1 MEKIKDLYCTI
12 IKTIDEYG
20 ERKEKSIYA
29 SLPNT
34 SNGLSAMY
42 SNGSS
47 AMYSN
52 GSSMNISA
60 LNSETYPKDSCE
72 KNKSSLI
79 LILKDLKDSLA
90 SNSEDLISKQFKNL
104 LINFSNTLDSVKE
117 NIEKVS
123 NQLLGIFPNNF
134 LANLQSLNYDI
145 KNLINDAKRVNLL
158 SNMAKVNTNI
168 IIVGKNGSGKTTLVN
183 SLASGT
189 LTNITVIPAQK
200 ILYFNS
206 YNNFPG
212 SKNIEE
218 YRERNLVC
226 SNNTFKSNDMNPY
239 DLISPFSA
247 MITALVNDD
256 IAIAYQDRNNYEH
269 KDDTLKRSRSEF
281 DRVKEIW
288 QDLIPEINFKVSVEA
303 DWQIS
308 ACKDEEEYPLN
319 SLSDGEKCI
328 LYYICNVVMARE
340 GGYVVVDE
348 PDTFLNPAAYNSLW
362 DRLISERPD
371 CQFIF
376 TSHNQDFIAAREN
389 TTLVWCRNFSLKN
402 GQSIDNPELRILD
415 NDIGSLPVELVTE
428 LVGSRKPIL
437 FCEGTKDSYDYRIY
451 SKIFDCYIVR
461 PVGGHNQVIQYTKTF
476 NDLPEWAGNS
486 AKGIID
492 NDGMTEFEEEKLK
505 NKKICCLPYNEIE
518 MLFFDEEVISKV
530 LRQTLYTE
538 NEVKIKEIIK
548 NFKSELINAVNQR
561 KETVVFNIV
570 KNRVDY
576 ELQSGF
582 IDSSKV
588 DSTEKLRTWAKKMPE
603 KLNIDSLIKEV
614 RDKLDTVL
622 NEKNYSELLKFCNL
636 KGEISKGLANKEI
649 CKDYV
654 KHATARISVD
664 NGLKEYIQTKIN
676 LC

>member
-12 IKTIDEYG
+12 IKTIDENG
-20 ERKEKSIYA
+20 ERKEKSIYD

-34 SNGLSAMY
+34 

-72 KNKSSLI
+72 KIKSSLI

-117 NIEKVS
+117 NIEEVS
-123 NQLLGIFPNNF
+123 NQLIGNFPNNF
-134 LANLQSLNYDI
+134 LVNLQNLNYDI
-145 KNLINDAKRVNLL
+145 KNLINDTKRVNLL

-183 SLASGT
+183 SLASRT

-200 ILYFNS
+200 ILY
-206 YNNFPG
+206 YNRDNRA
-212 SKNIEE
+212 NI
-218 YRERNLVC
+218 LTG
-226 SNNTFKSNDMNPY
+226 SNNIDNYRTKNLGSSNNIFKSDGATPY
-239 DLISPFSA
+239 DLVSPFTD
-247 MITALVNDD
+247 MISALVNDD
-256 IAIAYQDRNNYEH
+256 IAIAYQDRDNYEH
-269 KDDTLKRSRSEF
+269 KDDILKRSRSEF

-288 QDLIPEINFKVSVEA
+288 QDLIPEITFKVSVKVN
-303 DWQIS
+303 WQIF
-308 ACKDEEEYPLN
+308 ACKDGEEYPLN
-319 SLSDGEKCI
+319 SLSDGEKSI
-328 LYYICNVVMARE
+328 LFYIGNVVMARK
-340 GGYVVVDE
+340 GGYIVVDE
-348 PDTFLNPAAYNSLW
+348 PETFLNPAAYNSLW

-389 TTLVWCRNFSLKN
+389 STLIWCRNFSSKK
-402 GQSIDNPELRILD
+402 GKPIGNPELRILD
-415 NDIGSLPVELVTE
+415 NEIGSLPIELVTE

-437 FCEGTKDSYDYRIY
+437 FCEGTKYSYDYRIY

-492 NDGMTEFEEEKLK
+492 NDGMTKSEEQKLK
-505 NKKICCLPYNEIE
+505 NKNIYCLPYNEIE

-548 NFKSELINAVNQR
+548 NFKSELINAVKQR

-614 RDKLDTVL
+614 GDKLDTVL